1 MSVEWL
7 VIRGSG
13 IAAFALLSA
22 ATAWGLLVSS
32 KLLTRIVKAKPV
44 AWFHESLGIGALIAT
59 VIHITV
65 LSVHDFLDFTWAEI
79 LVPGVSDWRPL
90 PVALGIMALYTLT
103 VVVVSFYVKKWIGQ
117 KVWRT
122 IHFLSLGVFVAALAH
137 GITAGTD
144 TRTPLMIGL
153 YVGSAIVVSALVGYR
168 LSAVRDERRAVTTP
182 GSPRTPVPELVER
195 SISQDSARP

>member
-22 ATAWGLLVSS
+22 STAWGLLVSS
-32 KLLTRIVKAKPV
+32 KLLTRLVKAKPV
-44 AWFHESLGIGALIAT
+44 TWFHESLGIGALIAT
-59 VIHITV
+59 LIHISV
-65 LSVHDFLDFTWAEI
+65 LSVHDYLDFTWAEI

-90 PVALGIMALYTLT
+90 PVALGIMAFLTLT

-117 KVWRT
+117 KTWRT

-144 TRTPLMIGL
+144 TKTPMMIGI
-153 YVGSAIVVSALVGYR
+153 YVGSALVVSALVGYR
-168 LSAVRDERRAVTTP
+168 LRAAHDGARVSTRPNRPVAIATGSENRDP
-182 GSPRTPVPELVER
+182 LL
-195 SISQDSARP
+195 